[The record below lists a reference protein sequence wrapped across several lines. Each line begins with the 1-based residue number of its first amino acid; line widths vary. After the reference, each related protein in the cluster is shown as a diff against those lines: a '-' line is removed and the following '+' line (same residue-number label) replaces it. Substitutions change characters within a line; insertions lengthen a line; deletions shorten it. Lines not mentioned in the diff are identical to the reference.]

1 MNTKLIYIGIAAV
14 AVAASVATGSCE
26 KPAER
31 PDPDGGKTVTLTVRA
46 SVEALDGGPSSEIN
60 WGGTGADGPSGQR
73 LLG

>member
-26 KPAER
+26 KPVTP
-31 PDPDGGKTVTLTVRA
+31 PDPDDGKTVVLTVRA
-46 SVEALDGGPSSEIN
+46 SVEPLDGEPSSKIK
-60 WGGTGADGPSGQR
+60 WGGTGADGPSCQR